1 MKNTKIITRLMA
13 ASLSAVLLFT
23 GCGLTGSNKTFAT
36 LNDQK
41 ITMGFANFAAHY
53 QQATYDQLYVDF
65 VGEDYWSQDLYGSG
79 NDMETDIKAQIAD
92 SIRQM
97 YILDNHKD
105 EYGISIS
112 ADEQKKIDDAVVK
125 FMAANSKKALDKIG
139 ATDEYVAE
147 YLRLALVSTKM
158 EAAVKKTLDPGYT
171 MEDAAQK
178 GITYV
183 AVSQNGSYDDEGN
196 PVEYTDEEKAAVK
209 TAVEE
214 LAKVKPEE
222 LETKSEEKDYTAMPV
237 TFGEDDTVVP
247 DVVKEAVASLEV
259 GQMSGVLDDGDRYY
273 LVRYDSEYDE
283 EATKEHLETM
293 TLSAEDEAF
302 NELMTQWGSE
312 CTWEINTKEW
322 DKVRFNFLFTAPQTE
337 EENAEG

>member
-1 MKNTKIITRLMA
+1 MKNTKILTRIMA
-13 ASLSAVLLFT
+13 ASLSAALLFT

-36 LNDQK
+36 LGEQK

-79 NDMETDIKAQIAD
+79 NNMETDIKAEIAN

-97 YILDNHKD
+97 YILDAHKD
-105 EYGISIS
+105 EYGVSVS
-112 ADEQKKIDDAVVK
+112 TDEQKEIDEAVAK

-147 YLRLALVSTKM
+147 YLRLSLVSTKM
-158 EAAVKKTLDPGYT
+158 DAAVKKTLDPGYT
-171 MEDAAQK
+171 MDDAAQK

-183 AVSQNGSYDDEGN
+183 AVSHNGSYDDEGN
-196 PVEYTDEEKAAVK
+196 PIEYTEEEKAEVK
-209 TAVEE
+209 TSVEE
-214 LAKVKPEE
+214 LAKVNPEE
-222 LETKSEEKDYTAMPV
+222 LEAKSEEKDYTVMPV

-247 DVVKEAVASLEV
+247 DVVKEAVSNLEV
-259 GQMSGVLDDGDRYY
+259 GQMSAVLDDGERYY

-302 NELMTQWGSE
+302 NELLTQWDDES
-312 CTWEINTKEW
+312 TWEINTKEW